1 MELQNV
7 YLKTLL
13 TYVSEK
19 YKNDEVV
26 VLLSNKI
33 NNNNDNLISAIE
45 TNINRK
51 NSFRDIIKKSVE
63 IVNFLEQRDKELTIK
78 EFLQKGNETENKEN
92 VIFNES
98 QNENSLKNNLIVTEN
113 QMDVLKLSL
122 TEYQVEKLKLSL
134 TEDQFSALI
143 NNINI
148 LKDNNLDLNIKN

>member
-33 NNNNDNLISAIE
+33 NNNNDNLISEIE

-113 QMDVLKLSL
+113 QMD
-122 TEYQVEKLKLSL
+122 
-134 TEDQFSALI
+134 
-143 NNINI
+143 I
-148 LKDNNLDLNIKN
+148 LKSSVGDGEIDKLELNLIKNNDIN

>member
-51 NSFRDIIKKSVE
+51 NSFSDIIKKSVE

-113 QMDVLKLSL
+113 QMDVLKSSVGDG
-122 TEYQVEKLKLSL
+122 EIDKLEL
-134 TEDQFSALI
+134 
-143 NNINI
+143 
-148 LKDNNLDLNIKN
+148 NLIKNNDIN